1 MLQILW
7 WSLLIIYDV
16 YLLYAYVRFSSLG
29 PVLGGKKLDIYILA
43 GLIAVYLALVAVFI
57 IKP

>member
-1 MLQILW
+1 MLQIIW

-16 YLLYAYVRFSSLG
+16 YLFYAYVRFSSLG
-29 PVLGGKKLDIYILA
+29 PVRGGRELDIYILV

>member
-1 MLQILW
+1 MMQIVW
-7 WSLLIIYDV
+7 WALLIIYDV
-16 YLLYAYVRFSSLG
+16 YLLYAYVRFSSAG
-29 PVLGGKKLDIYILA
+29 PVRGGKELDIYILA